1 MALTKEMMEGRHKRN
16 HQHWNI
22 EDELEE
28 TPTIG
33 NWIDHDQ
40 VGASHA
46 LGEDV
51 ISAIEEVL
59 GHE

>member
-1 MALTKEMMEGRHKRN
+1 MNQFVEYA
-16 HQHWNI
+16 
-22 EDELEE
+22 EDVESVEN
-28 TPTIG
+28 TSIG

-51 ISAIEEVL
+51 IYAVSEAL
-59 GHE
+59 NYD

>member
-1 MALTKEMMEGRHKRN
+1 MNQFVEYA
-16 HQHWNI
+16 
-22 EDELEE
+22 EDVESVEN
-28 TPTIG
+28 TSIG

-59 GHE
+59 GYE